1 MAVERQGFIPFFIEK
16 LKLELSIHFI
26 VPPPLALS
34 DYFTRKTK
42 MAMRKTVTE
51 RWWDIYLND
60 DGCKKNF
67 NGLHLLCALYGDDE
81 EDSDTLMQSMARN
94 KNYQL
99 ENLEFS
105 SNDSLF
111 NDTLSSCMWN
121 DQYPEGYFAH
131 SHKEKNG

>member
-1 MAVERQGFIPFFIEK
+1 MAARK
-16 LKLELSIHFI
+16 S
-26 VPPPLALS
+26 AS
-34 DYFTRKTK
+34 D
-42 MAMRKTVTE
+42 
-51 RWWDIYLND
+51 RWWNLYLND

-67 NGLHLLCALYGDDE
+67 NGLHLVCAMYGDAE

-105 SNDSLF
+105 SDSNNESLF